1 MPTTPS
7 SLQSE
12 TSRTNGARSQGP
24 VTDTGKARSS
34 RNAIRH
40 GLRGGAFELL
50 PHERPHAA
58 ALRLELMVRW
68 LPIGAVELD
77 AVEALLTLHLRKA
90 RLDALELKV
99 LAAALEGEAAGLPSL
114 ATLTRYRRSL
124 ERQRDEA
131 EASLTAAAT
140 ARLSPPARAAAST
153 PTVDTHEPEAGR
165 PGPTADR
172 PAPAAAAPEPQAA
185 PLNRAERRRLEALRR
200 KERHKRSLAA

>member
-1 MPTTPS
+1 MPTAPS

-12 TSRTNGARSQGP
+12 ASRTNGARSQGP
-24 VTDTGKARSS
+24 TTPAGKARSS

-99 LAAALEGEAAGLPSL
+99 LAAALEREAAGLPSL

-124 ERQRDEA
+124 ERQREEA

-140 ARLSPPARAAAST
+140 ARLSLPPRVAALT
-153 PTVDTHEPEAGR
+153 PTTDTDEPEVGT
-165 PGPTADR
+165 PGPTLDR
-172 PAPAAAAPEPQAA
+172 PAPAAAAAEPQAA
-185 PLNRAERRRLEALRR
+185 PLNRAERRRLQALQR
-200 KERHKRSLAA
+200 KQRQKRSFAA